1 MEFKERYTYEDFL
14 DIIAML
20 RSENGCPW
28 DKVQTHDSLR
38 PCMMEEAAE
47 VLAAIRIY
55 DTTGNAGNLQEEL
68 GDVLLQVVMHAQIA
82 KEEGLFNMEDVVND
96 VAQKMV
102 RRHPHV
108 FGTVE
113 ASTSEQ
119 VLQNW
124 EEIKKQEKAG
134 QTWASTPLR
143 DIPIELPALTRATKV
158 LKKVDKLYNKQEPLP
173 EKEGQKAADLAEKA
187 NQKEAALLKIEEAV
201 HALHSIPQE
210 AYSQDAEAQVGEI
223 LMNVCDVARLYKLS
237 PEQILTDR
245 IEDVISTYEP

>member
-1 MEFKERYTYEDFL
+1 MEFKDRYTYEDFL

-82 KEEGLFNMEDVVND
+82 KEEGIFTMEDVVND

-113 ASTSEQ
+113 ANTSEQ

-124 EEIKKQEKAG
+124 EEIKKQEKPDKPG
-134 QTWASTPLR
+134 LPLR
-143 DIPIELPALTRATKV
+143 LGTFP
-158 LKKVDKLYNKQEPLP
+158 
-173 EKEGQKAADLAEKA
+173 
-187 NQKEAALLKIEEAV
+187 
-201 HALHSIPQE
+201 
-210 AYSQDAEAQVGEI
+210 
-223 LMNVCDVARLYKLS
+223 
-237 PEQILTDR
+237 
-245 IEDVISTYEP
+245 

>member
-1 MEFKERYTYEDFL
+1 MEFKDRYTYEDFL

-82 KEEGLFNMEDVVND
+82 KEEGIFTMEDVVND

-113 ASTSEQ
+113 ANTSEQ

-124 EEIKKQEKAG
+124 EEIKKQEK
-134 QTWASTPLR
+134 
-143 DIPIELPALTRATKV
+143 
-158 LKKVDKLYNKQEPLP
+158 
-173 EKEGQKAADLAEKA
+173 QKTNVKA
-187 NQKEAALLKIEEAV
+187 FITNLGF
-201 HALHSIPQE
+201 HS
-210 AYSQDAEAQVGEI
+210 A
-223 LMNVCDVARLYKLS
+223 
-237 PEQILTDR
+237 
-245 IEDVISTYEP
+245 

>member
-1 MEFKERYTYEDFL
+1 MEFKDRYTYEDFL

-82 KEEGLFNMEDVVND
+82 REEGIFTMEDVVND

-113 ASTSEQ
+113 ANTSEQ

-158 LKKVDKLYNKQEPLP
+158 LKKADKLYDRHTNKE
-173 EKEGQKAADLAEKA
+173 
-187 NQKEAALLKIEEAV
+187 EALQKIEEAV
-201 HALHSIPQE
+201 QKLRAVPEE
-210 AYSQDAEAQVGEI
+210 AYSKDAEAQVGE
-223 LMNVCDVARLYKLS
+223 LLTEVCDLARLYKLS

-245 IEDVISTYEP
+245 IEDVIATYEP

>member
-1 MEFKERYTYEDFL
+1 MEFKNVYTYEDFL

-55 DTTGNAGNLQEEL
+55 DQTGNAENLQEEL

-82 KEEGLFNMEDVVND
+82 KEEGLFSMEDVVND

-113 ASTSEQ
+113 ADTSEQ

-134 QTWASTPLR
+134 KTWTTSPLR
-143 DIPIELPALTRATKV
+143 DIPMELPALTRASKV
-158 LKKVDKLYNKQEPLP
+158 LKKADKLYDYSGSRSE
-173 EKEGQKAADLAEKA
+173 DL
-187 NQKEAALLKIEEAV
+187 NKIEEAV
-201 HALHSIPQE
+201 KKLKEIPEE
-210 AYSQDAEAQVGEI
+210 AYSKEAEAQVGEI
-223 LMNVCDVARLYKLS
+223 LFAVCDLSRRCKLS

-245 IEDVISTYEP
+245 TEEIIETYEPGQ

>member
-1 MEFKERYTYEDFL
+1 MEFKDRYTYEDFL

-82 KEEGLFNMEDVVND
+82 KEEGIFTMEDVVND

-113 ASTSEQ
+113 ANTSEQ
-119 VLQNW
+119 MLSEQGEPVTDW
-124 EEIKKQEKAG
+124 DAIKKQEKAG

-158 LKKVDKLYNKQEPLP
+158 LKKADKLYDRHTNKE
-173 EKEGQKAADLAEKA
+173 
-187 NQKEAALLKIEEAV
+187 EALQKIEEAV
-201 HALHSIPQE
+201 QKLRAVPEE
-210 AYSQDAEAQVGEI
+210 AYSKDAEAQVGE
-223 LMNVCDVARLYKLS
+223 LLTEVCDLARIYKLS
-237 PEQILTDR
+237 PEQILIDR
-245 IEDVISTYEP
+245 IEDVIATYEP